1 MKQPSSGAKL
11 ARNAALV
18 VLGLLFLAPFAWM
31 LNASLKPEGAAIAT
45 PLALPEVAR
54 WENYG
59 AALRQMGAFD
69 ESGPYAG
76 FVTLALNT
84 LLITSLSIAF
94 QILTC
99 SLAGYAFA
107 CLRFRGRDALF
118 VLVLA
123 GMMLPAQALVIPQFV
138 LYQQLGWID
147 TFLPLLAPCLLG
159 GAPFF
164 IFLFRQAFLSI
175 PRDVVEAARMDGCG
189 AWSIYARVMLPLAKP
204 VVATVAIFT
213 FLAAWNDLWTP
224 LIYLN
229 SPDNQTLTL
238 ALAGFSRTYRVAVE
252 YLMAAS
258 TVVLLPCLVVY
269 FLTQRVFVRGVQL
282 TATKG

>member
-1 MKQPSSGAKL
+1 MRL
-11 ARNAALV
+11 ARAVLPA
-18 VLGLLFLAPFAWM
+18 VLGLLFVAPLAWM
-31 LNASLKPEGAAIAT
+31 VNASLKAEGQAIHS
-45 PLALPEVAR
+45 PLAPPEVAR

-69 ESGPYAG
+69 ESGPYSGVLVLAG
-76 FVTLALNT
+76 NT
-84 LLITSLSIAF
+84 VAITVLSILF
-94 QILTC
+94 QLFTC

-107 CLRFRGRDALF
+107 RLRFRGRDALF

-123 GMMLPAQALVIPQFV
+123 SMMLPAQALVIPQFV
-138 LYQQLGWID
+138 LFQSLGWID

-159 GAPFF
+159 GSPFF
-164 IFLFRQAFLSI
+164 IFLFRQFFLSI

-189 AWSIYARVMLPLAKP
+189 ALGVYWRVMLPLSRP
-204 VVATVAIFT
+204 VVATVSIFT
-213 FLAAWNDLWTP
+213 FLAVWNDLWTP
-224 LIYLN
+224 LIYLS
-229 SPDNQTLTL
+229 SPENQTLTL

-252 YLMAAS
+252 HLMAAS

-269 FLTQRVFVRGVQL
+269 FLAQKTLIRGVQL